1 MSTLDLRN
9 VHTVFLDR
17 DGTINVKAAAGAYVT
32 SPTELVL
39 LPGAAKAVAAL
50 NAVGV
55 RTILVTNQRWLSE
68 CRAES
73 ARYVAV
79 HNRLEQLLA
88 AEGAWL
94 DASYHC
100 PHAIGACDCRKPGP
114 GMLLRAAREH
124 EFDLARSI
132 MIGDSDTDVKAGRA
146 AGTAA
151 ILIRADGGSDAGA
164 DAVVKDLAAAV
175 TLVLRARKTRLV
187 PEKAVRCRPSQQCER
202 KRQIIEEIP
211 AGKPTRLKH

>member
-1 MSTLDLRN
+1 MSALDLRN

-32 SPTELVL
+32 SPAQLVL

-55 RTILVTNQRWLSE
+55 RTVLVTNQRWLSGSPV
-68 CRAES
+68 ES
-73 ARYVAV
+73 ARYTAV

-88 AEGAWL
+88 AEGARL
-94 DASYHC
+94 DASYYC
-100 PHAIGACDCRKPGP
+100 PHAIGVCDCRKPGP
-114 GMLLRAAREH
+114 GMLMRAAREH
-124 EFDLARSI
+124 EFDLASAV
-132 MIGDSDTDVKAGRA
+132 MIGDSDTDVKAGQA

-151 ILIRADGGSDAGA
+151 ILIRADGGSDVEA

-175 TLVLRARKTRLV
+175 TLVLGARKTRLV
-187 PEKAVRCRPSQQCER
+187 PGKTVRCRPSQ
-202 KRQIIEEIP
+202 
-211 AGKPTRLKH
+211 